1 MYNIEKCEC
10 LKCEC
15 VIGIRYDYEDT
26 DIITLSE
33 LKEHIESEKRLAERY
48 KDDEWLQSLCNK
60 YTLEDYCDKRKSTD
74 LTRFNYCPLCG
85 KKIDWKAING
95 GAKPCP

>member
-1 MYNIEKCEC
+1 MENIE
-10 LKCEC
+10 KCEC
-15 VIGIRYDYEDT
+15 VIGIRYDYEGT

-33 LKEHIESEKRLAERY
+33 LKEHIENKKRLAERN
-48 KDDEWLQSLCNK
+48 KDDEWLQSLYNK

-85 KKIDWKAING
+85 KKIDWKSIKG
-95 GAKPCP
+95 GEKHCP

>member
-1 MYNIEKCEC
+1 MENIE
-10 LKCEC
+10 KCEC

-26 DIITLSE
+26 AIITLSE

-48 KDDEWLQSLCNK
+48 KDDEWLQSLYNK
-60 YTLEDYCDKRKSTD
+60 YMLEDYCDKRKSTD

-85 KKIDWKAING
+85 KKIDWKAIKSD
-95 GAKPCP
+95 AKPRQ

>member
-1 MYNIEKCEC
+1 MDNVE
-10 LKCEC
+10 KCEC

-33 LKEHIESEKRLAERY
+33 LKEHIESEKRFAECH
-48 KDDEWLQSLCNK
+48 KDDEWLQSLYNK

-74 LTRFNYCPLCG
+74 LKRFNYCPLCG
-85 KKIDWKAING
+85 KKIDWKAIKG
-95 GAKPCP
+95 DTKPRQ